1 MGVLV
6 RDGGGVA
13 TSQKVSCKHKP
24 NSGKFMKLKLYSE
37 SDKARLVAAECTV
50 KREIFKEDLRGCID
64 SANLWLLP
72 LPQSWIVRIGVP
84 RRKVLR
90 PPVDL
95 GGLRII
101 IYLYM
106 FRRLVVR
113 LR

>member
-1 MGVLV
+1 M
-6 RDGGGVA
+6 
-13 TSQKVSCKHKP
+13 
-24 NSGKFMKLKLYSE
+24 
-37 SDKARLVAAECTV
+37 VAAECTV

-101 IYLYM
+101 IYPYM